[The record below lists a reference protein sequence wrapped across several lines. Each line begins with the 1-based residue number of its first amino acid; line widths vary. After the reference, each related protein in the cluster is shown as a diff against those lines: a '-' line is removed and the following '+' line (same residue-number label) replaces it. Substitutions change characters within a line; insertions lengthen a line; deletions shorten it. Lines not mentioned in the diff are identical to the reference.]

1 MTVAA
6 IITVTTITV
15 VEMITEITVIITT
28 VITIAGETMTAM
40 QITAATDDQITI
52 TAMTETMTE
61 TMTATM
67 TVMQITAATDVRI
80 IMIIVVEIIT
90 VVITTD
96 AVEIIIVTEKR
107 FWSALKRPRVDLME
121 SNRNRKIPENVIKS
135 LRIRAHIR
143 NQQKKK

>member
-1 MTVAA
+1 
-6 IITVTTITV
+6 
-15 VEMITEITVIITT
+15 MITEITVIITT

-52 TAMTETMTE
+52 TAMTETMTA
-61 TMTATM
+61 MQITAVTETM
-67 TVMQITAATDVRI
+67 TVMQITAVTDVRI
-80 IMIIVVEIIT
+80 IMIIVVEIII

-107 FWSALKRPRVDLME
+107 FWSALKRPRADLME

>member
-1 MTVAA
+1 
-6 IITVTTITV
+6 
-15 VEMITEITVIITT
+15 
-28 VITIAGETMTAM
+28 MTAM

-52 TAMTETMTE
+52 TAMTETMT
-61 TMTATM
+61 A
-67 TVMQITAATDVRI
+67 MQITAVTDVRI
-80 IMIIVVEIIT
+80 IMIIVVEIII

-135 LRIRAHIR
+135 LRIGAHIR